1 MKCGRVLFGQSTEG
15 FGGQAAGPPEQV
27 KYLSGEGVEE
37 IQQLSLERDKL
48 EKQGNCFHVRHA
60 SMLSGKGLHG
70 YKYQVECLLVELIY
84 IL

>member
-48 EKQGNCFHVRHA
+48 EKQGNCFHICHT
-60 SMLSGKGLHG
+60 SMLSGKGLQV
-70 YKYQVECLLVELIY
+70 YKYREECLLVELIY